1 MILFE
6 LIVTNFS
13 VARDFILPAS
23 DFDWTENDFIWTVR
37 EFVELLMLLFE

>member
-1 MILFE
+1 MLLFELQMILFE

-23 DFDWTENDFIWTVR
+23 DFD
-37 EFVELLMLLFE
+37 